1 MSNAL
6 KKKTEKFRKSLE
18 NLSRED
24 LLEIIKLQDVDTVKE
39 INRIEWVFQ
48 NKLQHLTW
56 ADGSTVLDRPLTNKE
71 LSLLIDE
78 PFEIDNQ
85 LLDARNNGRAT
96 KTTSFS
102 KRPMCLG

>member
-6 KKKTEKFRKSLE
+6 KNKTNKFRKSLE
-18 NLSRED
+18 QLSRED
-24 LLEIIKLQDVDTVKE
+24 LLEVIKLQDVDTIKE

-56 ADGSTVLDRPLTNKE
+56 ADGTTVLDRPLTNKE

-78 PFEIDNQ
+78 PFEIDND
-85 LLDARNNGRAT
+85 LLDARNYRRTTKAT
-96 KTTSFS
+96 ASS
-102 KRPMCLG
+102 